1 MPQPVLRYIASQHTP
16 EVNEQGNP
24 GLYWHPDRNVAIIN
38 PVNVKLFCAL
48 FALFGYQFVEVDA
61 EWWQEYAARDL
72 QRIAAAA
79 AFAPLAPYTGR
90 QQ

>member
-1 MPQPVLRYIASQHTP
+1 MSQPVLRYIASQHTP

-61 EWWQEYAARDL
+61 AWWQEDARL
-72 QRIAAAA
+72 RMEKRMAG
-79 AFAPLAPYTGR
+79 FAPYFPYTGR